1 VHLAGP
7 GLIEVRIANE
17 MHTSRPWRI
26 HAIVEDFTLEDVWAL
41 PVHGTAADFDRALQL
56 MTTSDPEQGLSGA
69 AGLLW
74 KLRDRLGSLFG
85 LGTVSDAVAGDPDGP
100 GARAIPGTDATSL
113 VSRLPADLV
122 GTAAGVDFSSLP
134 FSPLY
139 RTDDEF
145 AAELS
150 NATVHAVMHLSWIP
164 EGDDRYAGRMA
175 VYVRPRGLFG
185 RVYMAFIKP
194 FRYAI
199 VYPAMM
205 RLIERRWAA
214 RADQ

>member
-1 VHLAGP
+1 MRLANEVHLDG
-7 GLIEVRIANE
+7 
-17 MHTSRPWRI
+17 PWRI
-26 HAIVEDFTLEDVWAL
+26 HAIVPDFILEDVWAL
-41 PVHGTAADFDRALQL
+41 PVHGTADEFELALRM
-56 MTTSDPEQGLSGA
+56 MTSSDPEHGLPGA

-74 KLRDRLGSLFG
+74 RIRDRLGGWFG
-85 LGTVSDAVAGDPDGP
+85 LGTVSEKADLDAAC
-100 GARAIPGTDATSL
+100 SL

-122 GTAAGVDFSSLP
+122 GSASEYSFGSLP

-150 NATVHAVMHLSWIP
+150 NATVHAVMHLVWVP
-164 EGDDRYAGRMA
+164 EGAGRYTGRMA
-175 VYVRPRGLFG
+175 VFVKPRGLFG
-185 RVYMAFIKP
+185 GAYMAFIKP

-205 RLIERRWAA
+205 RLIERRWAD
-214 RADQ
+214 RTGR